1 MQEKLEQ
8 AINDLKNAPKI
19 NIHGKPYTS
28 VATRVEIF
36 RRYFPEASLE
46 TEIIH
51 DDELRIVLKSVI
63 SMSGSIIATGYAEEL
78 RGAGKINSTSA
89 LENCE
94 TSSIGRALAA
104 MGIHGGEY
112 ASHNEVHQAIEQQQH
127 ASPSIHNT
135 SSQPRQQT
143 TTAQNFSALMQL
155 GLQVQEFNG
164 ELVVS
169 GKTYGKQE
177 LLKQNGFAW
186 DASRKL
192 WHQHLQQVA

>member
-1 MQEKLEQ
+1 MQERLQQ
-8 AINDLKNAPKI
+8 AIGDLKNAPKI

-28 VATRVEIF
+28 VATRVEVF
-36 RRYFPEASLE
+36 RRYFPEYSL
-46 TEIIH
+46 TTDIVY
-51 DDELRIVLKSVI
+51 DDEQRIVIKATVANADTV
-63 SMSGSIIATGYAEEL
+63 IATGYAEEL
-78 RGAGKINSTSA
+78 RGVGKINSTSA
-89 LENCE
+89 LENTE

-112 ASHNEVHQAIEQQQH
+112 ASHNEVHQAIEQQQYTQ
-127 ASPSIHNT
+127 PVVQNT
-135 SSQPRQQT
+135 SPQPRQS
-143 TTAQNFSALMQL
+143 TATVQNFSALTQL

-192 WHQHLQQVA
+192 WHQRLQQAA

>member
-1 MQEKLEQ
+1 MQEKLQQ

-36 RRYFPEASLE
+36 RRYFPDASLI

-51 DDELRIVLKSVI
+51 DDELRIVLKSII
-63 SMSGSIIATGYAEEL
+63 SMNESIIATGYAEEL

-94 TSSIGRALAA
+94 TSSIGRALAS

-112 ASHNEVHQAIEQQQH
+112 ASHNEVHHAIEQQKDKSPQLTQRTQH
-127 ASPSIHNT
+127 HPA
-135 SSQPRQQT
+135 
-143 TTAQNFSALMQL
+143 AQVQDFSEITKL
-155 GLQVQEFNG
+155 GLQIQEFNG
-164 ELVVS
+164 ELVVM
-169 GKTYGKQE
+169 GKTYGHQQ
-177 LLKQNGFAW
+177 LLKQNGFTW
-186 DASRKL
+186 QSSKKL
-192 WHQHLQQVA
+192 WIQSIQQVA

>member
-1 MQEKLEQ
+1 MQEKLQQ
-8 AINDLKNAPKI
+8 AITDLKNAPKI

-36 RRYFPEASLE
+36 RRYFPDASLV

-51 DDELRIVLKSVI
+51 DDELRIVLKSII
-63 SMSGSIIATGYAEEL
+63 SINESIIATGYAEEL

-94 TSSIGRALAA
+94 TSSIGRALAS

-112 ASHNEVHQAIEQQQH
+112 ASHNEVHHAIEQQKNK
-127 ASPSIHNT
+127 SP
-135 SSQPRQQT
+135 QPTQRT
-143 TTAQNFSALMQL
+143 KHHIDAQVHDFSEIAKL

-164 ELVVS
+164 ELVVM
-169 GKTYGKQE
+169 GKTYGHQQ
-177 LLKQNGFAW
+177 LLKQNKFTW
-186 DASRKL
+186 QSSRKL
-192 WHQHLQQVA
+192 WTQPIQQAA